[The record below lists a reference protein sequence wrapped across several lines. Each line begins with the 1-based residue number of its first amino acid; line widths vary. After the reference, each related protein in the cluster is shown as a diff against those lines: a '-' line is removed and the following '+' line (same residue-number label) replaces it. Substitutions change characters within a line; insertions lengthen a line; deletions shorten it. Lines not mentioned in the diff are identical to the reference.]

1 MPTSFEDV
9 QASYGRC
16 LRDRKFISRL
26 YELLLERDPEIR
38 SLFENTDWSQQQRAL
53 RRGISIALTHAS
65 GSNMVRRSMNEM
77 AEAHSR
83 DGRCPVRPELYQHWY
98 EALLQAVQEHESRMT
113 PSLEKSWREALGL
126 TTEHFANA
134 Y

>member
-1 MPTSFEDV
+1 MSTSFEDV

-16 LRDRKFISRL
+16 LRDRKFISRF

-38 SLFENTDWSQQQRAL
+38 RMFENTDWSQQQRAL
-53 RRGISIALTHAS
+53 RRGISIALTHAG
-65 GSNMVRRSMNEM
+65 GSDMVRRSMDEM

-83 DGRCPVRPELYQHWY
+83 SGRCPVRPELYRHWC
-98 EALLQAVQEHESRMT
+98 EALLQAANEHDSRMT
-113 PSLEKSWREALGL
+113 PALEQSWRQALGL
-126 TTEHFANA
+126 TTEHFAEA